1 MRSVHEETVSTQEF
15 RTILGHFPT
24 GVTVVTSMTDE
35 ANPVGMVVGSFTS
48 VSLEP
53 PLVAFLPAK
62 SSTTFPRI
70 RETGRFCVNILSAE
84 QEAVCRSFARSGG
97 PKFEGKTYTL
107 SPGGCPI
114 IDGAVAWID
123 CEIDSISEAGDHYI
137 CIGGVKV
144 LDAASASIPLI
155 FFKGG
160 YGRFAAASLAAPA
173 EDDLVSQLLT
183 VDHARPEMER
193 LAEAVGAECIALAHV
208 GQSVVMMAS
217 AGTPPP
223 GNAGTRVGQR
233 MPFIPPV
240 GLLFAAWASN
250 EDREAW
256 LGALPSLSAD
266 DRARYRNALGAVR
279 ERGFI
284 FGTRTP
290 LRRDLDR
297 ALASLNVNAPAAEE
311 RANVRA
317 AVERLADTYIPDD
330 LQRSRGVEYIGAP
343 VFDKNGRIALD
354 LTLYRIPPTDSNV
367 VVQHARQLLD
377 ACARVTEALGGY
389 QPHPVI

>member
-1 MRSVHEETVSTQEF
+1 M
-15 RTILGHFPT
+15 
-24 GVTVVTSMTDE
+24 
-35 ANPVGMVVGSFTS
+35 AVGSFTS

-70 RETGRFCVNILSAE
+70 RHAGRFCVNILSAE
-84 QEAVCRSFARSGG
+84 QEEVCRSFARSGG
-97 PKFEGKTYTL
+97 PKFEGRTYTL

-123 CEIDSISEAGDHYI
+123 CDIESVFEAGDHYV
-137 CIGGVKV
+137 CIGGVKILEV
-144 LDAASASIPLI
+144 ASTSIPLI

-173 EDDLVSQLLT
+173 EDDLVSQLLM

-193 LAEAVGAECIALAHV
+193 LAEAVGAECIASALV

-233 MPFIPPV
+233 IPFIPPV

-250 EDREAW
+250 DDREAW
-256 LGALPSLSAD
+256 LDGLPSLSAD
-266 DRARYRNALGAVR
+266 HRARYRKALGAVR

-284 FGTRTP
+284 FGARMP
-290 LRRDLDR
+290 VRRDLDR
-297 ALASLNVNAPAAEE
+297 ALAALHVNAPAADE

-317 AVERLADTYIPDD
+317 AVERLADTYDPDD
-330 LQRSRGVEYIGAP
+330 LDGSQGVEYIGAP
-343 VFDKNGRIALD
+343 IFDKRGRMALQ
-354 LTLYRIPPTDSNV
+354 LTLYKLPPTDAQAV
-367 VVQHARQLLD
+367 TQHAAQLLD
-377 ACARVTEALGGY
+377 VCARVTEALGGH
-389 QPHPVI
+389 QPDPVT